1 MSGILL
7 YRAEY
12 VNFAGRNTKQRVQMR
27 KLVCVF
33 FAVSALWFTLPVG
46 AQEDRR
52 QEHPADER
60 PQATLVL
67 TVTDNRVRIQNA
79 VPGTLM
85 EVYNIL
91 GVKLLTVRIEA
102 EDHTVTLDI
111 PKGYYILKIGNV
123 ARKVVIK

>member
-1 MSGILL
+1 
-7 YRAEY
+7 
-12 VNFAGRNTKQRVQMR
+12 MR

-33 FAVSALWFTLPVG
+33 FAVSALWFAFPVG